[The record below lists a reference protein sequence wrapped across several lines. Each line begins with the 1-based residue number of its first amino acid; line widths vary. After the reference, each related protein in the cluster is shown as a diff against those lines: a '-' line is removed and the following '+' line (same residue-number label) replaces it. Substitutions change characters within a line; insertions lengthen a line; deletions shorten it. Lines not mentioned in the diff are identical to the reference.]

1 MAVKTKPKQQHLKG
15 MEPKFTELQKKALKV
30 VEAEADLSNT
40 RAEAK
45 SLKDVL
51 LDKMVEEKVDIVKV
65 SCGDGYLHIYTID
78 ERREVKHTKE
88 IAPEDPPI
96 GS

>member
-1 MAVKTKPKQQHLKG
+1 MAVKTKPQQQHLKG

-30 VEAEADLSNT
+30 VEADAGAFNARMDAKDLKEA
-40 RAEAK
+40 
-45 SLKDVL
+45 L
-51 LDKMVEEKVDIVKV
+51 LDKMVEKKTQIVKV
-65 SCGDGYLHIYTID
+65 ACGGYLHIYTID

-88 IAPEDPPI
+88 IAEEPPE